1 MYPISLV
8 VNKGEFI
15 MHPSSLLSYY
25 PTYAILDEIVSYGNY
40 KTLNIFIDL
49 KNTLQTTYMEHAIV
63 NIVEASKKSKHLDA
77 SVFSSLISFLSFH
90 KIYGIKRGVNTNF
103 IIFFE
108 SGQSYY
114 HKNIDKGYKIS
125 RRIDDLYGLEREDRE
140 LFYSVLHANY
150 QLVEKACNKMPGLKV
165 IRLPNLEADFV
176 PYYILT
182 RGLISKGNGIG
193 NVIYSNDH
201 DLWQCLGED
210 MYIFSKAAKSKKI
223 LKAGKIMTQFLKRD
237 TNIPDEYLP
246 LAMSV
251 IGDSGD
257 DVAGVKGI
265 GPVSFIQVFD
275 QLIALTGNMDSIYN
289 KVENGKDL
297 IDPIPPTLSNKKL
310 TTIVDAEVKN
320 KTISKNLKLVSFEL
334 LSRAIDNPMTTEM
347 IDKRK
352 IIEKQFLAEREV
364 FPLES
369 MKKALEKNGVFLQES
384 SIDFLYI

>member
-1 MYPISLV
+1 
-8 VNKGEFI
+8 

-25 PTYAILDEIVSYGNY
+25 PTYSLLDEIRSYGNY

-63 NIVEASKKSKHLDA
+63 NIVEASKKCKYLDT

-108 SGQSYY
+108 TGQSYY
-114 HKNIDKGYKIS
+114 HKNIDKQYKIS
-125 RRIDDLYGLEREDRE
+125 RRIDDLYGLDREDRE
-140 LFYSVLHANY
+140 LFYGVLQANY

-176 PYYILT
+176 PYYVLT
-182 RGLISKGNGIG
+182 RGLIPKGNGIG
-193 NVIYSNDH
+193 NVVYSNDH
-201 DLWQCLGED
+201 DLWQCLDED
-210 MYIFSKAAKSKKI
+210 VYIFFKAAKTKKI
-223 LKAGKIMTQFLKRD
+223 YKQGKVMSMLLKRD
-237 TNIPDEYLP
+237 VTIPDEYLP
-246 LAMSV
+246 LAMSI

-257 DVAGVKGI
+257 DITGVKGI
-265 GPVSFIQVFD
+265 GPVGFIQVFD
-275 QLIALTGNMDSIYN
+275 QLVALTGNMDFIYN
-289 KVENGKDL
+289 KVEKGQDL

-310 TTIVDAEVKN
+310 KTIVDAEVKN
-320 KTISKNLKLVSFEL
+320 KTISKNLKLISFEL

-352 IIEKQFLAEREV
+352 LIEKQFLAEREV